1 MKTVIGVRFKHAG
14 TIYYFS
20 PGSWECHVGD
30 QVVVETQHSIEMG
43 NVVIDKKEVL
53 EEDLIHPLKEINSIA
68 TEKISKRK
76 SKIKSMQ
83 LRLTILRQKN
93 NSSSVG
99 NETD

>member
-43 NVVIDKKEVL
+43 NVVIDKFILSRKLTVL
-53 EEDLIHPLKEINSIA
+53 LLK
-68 TEKISKRK
+68 KISKRK

-83 LRLTILRQKN
+83 LRLTILRQKK
-93 NSSSVG
+93 
-99 NETD
+99 